1 MPSRY
6 AYLFRSPDLLDFV
19 WCPSIEQTL
28 LFRLSFRW
36 FHLFTKKYSY
46 NFKAPEMLIMS
57 TLLVSLKP
65 VNNPRRSPATIAL
78 FIFTPRLSFHTRRK
92 VHRFLSWNR
101 STAFVT
107 AKFSLADFEQQCMI
121 YYSVRRS
128 RQHDMCICNITKNY
142 QMKIDILRHILF
154 PLTVWSEIDHKKSF

>member
-107 AKFSLADFEQQCMI
+107 AKFSLADLNNNAWYITRSGDLDSMI
-121 YYSVRRS
+121 CAFVTS
-128 RQHDMCICNITKNY
+128 R
-142 QMKIDILRHILF
+142 KIIK
-154 PLTVWSEIDHKKSF
+154 WK